1 MLGLSWS
8 CDVFICFLWRLS
20 GFLGSIP
27 IACCLVRVSACLCA
41 SRRNQTETPRAFLV
55 SLNKR
60 ISPSTPEGD
69 IDTAKKR
76 AHPHTCH
83 MPTPTKRQP
92 KAKTGGRL
100 LGEVSFRILWTS
112 LDVFGLGLPAGPPG
126 RRCQRHKKPSPWPC
140 SPPVKPTFW

>member
-1 MLGLSWS
+1 MFSVEVVWFFGFHSH
-8 CDVFICFLWRLS
+8 RMLS
-20 GFLGSIP
+20 GACVCVSVRLQEKSDRDSKGFLSF
-27 IACCLVRVSACLCA
+27 SQ
-41 SRRNQTETPRAFLV
+41 QTHL
-55 SLNKR
+55 
-60 ISPSTPEGD
+60 PEHTQRD

-112 LDVFGLGLPAGPPG
+112 LDIFGLGLPAGPG